1 MLKFGIGQSVPRRE
15 DDRLLKG
22 EGRYTDDLHF
32 KNEAVGYA
40 VRSPYAHA
48 KITSVNAT
56 PAREADGVLLVLT
69 AEDLEEKRNALPC
82 AGAVPGKGGKPSV
95 APVRRVLASGR
106 VRHVGEAVAFI
117 VAESLQA
124 AKDAADLVEVDY
136 EPLPAVTDAK
146 EALSEGAP
154 LVDETIPGNLSLDW
168 ETGDAAK
175 VEDALKKSKHRV
187 TLELVN
193 NRVVPTAMEP
203 RAAIGLFDP
212 KEGFTLH
219 TPTQG
224 VWGTKGYLASVLGV
238 APEKMKVYTGDV
250 GGGFGMKA
258 FQYPEQVLVLIAA
271 EKLKRPVRW
280 TQERG
285 EAFFAD
291 SQGRDVV
298 SKVTLGLNQD
308 VKFTA
313 YRVES
318 IANFGAYHS
327 QFAPYI
333 PTLAALQVLG
343 GVYQI
348 PALYV
353 NVKCA
358 LTNTPVIDAYRGAG
372 RPEAAYMLERAVNE
386 AARELGAGQDEI
398 RRRNFIPESA
408 MPYKAVNGAVFDSG
422 NFEKNMDDAMKNAN
436 WRSFAERRKKAEAQ
450 GKLRGI
456 GMAYYIECTL
466 GDPTEEVT
474 LEFTDDHRILF
485 YVGTQTNGQGHLTTF
500 SQVIAE
506 RLGVDIGRIEL
517 VEGDST
523 RKTSGGG
530 TSGSRSLQM
539 MGNAAF
545 EVTGKVIEKGKKLA
559 AIVLESDEVEFKDGL
574 FVARGTN
581 RSIPLLELHEKS
593 LNINNLP
600 EGLEKGLTASASYT
614 KPASTFPNGCHIAEV
629 EVDPETGV
637 VRVVNYT
644 VVDDFGVV
652 INPLVVEG
660 QVHGGMVQG
669 LGQALTERVVFD
681 EDGQIVTGSFMDYG
695 IPRADD
701 VPPIHFS
708 TNEVRCQ
715 TNPLGIKGCGEAG
728 TIGACPAIMNAL
740 VDALGARGVT
750 HLDMPVTPETV
761 WRALN
766 EASAA

>member
-1 MLKFGIGQSVPRRE
+1 MMKFGIGQSVPRRE

-32 KNEAVGYA
+32 ENEVVGYA

-48 KITSVNAT
+48 EIKSVNAA

-69 AEDLEEKRNALPC
+69 ADDLGGSRNELPC
-82 AGAVPGKGGKPSV
+82 AGKVPGKGGKQSA
-95 APVRRVLASGR
+95 APVRRVLAAGR

-117 VAESLQA
+117 VAETLQA

-154 LVDETIPGNLSLDW
+154 LVDEDIPGNLSLDW

-175 VEDALKKSKHRV
+175 VEDALRKSKHRV

-203 RAAIGLFDP
+203 RAAIGFYDEG
-212 KEGFTLH
+212 EGFTLH

-224 VWGTKGYLASVLGV
+224 VWGAKGYLASVMGV
-238 APEKMKVYTGDV
+238 APENMKVFTGDV

-258 FQYPEQVLVLIAA
+258 FTYPEQVLVLAAA

-298 SKVTLGLNQD
+298 SKVTLGLD
-308 VKFTA
+308 EDLKFTA
-313 YRVES
+313 YHVES

-327 QFAPYI
+327 QYAPYI

-343 GVYQI
+343 GVYAI

-358 LTNTPVIDAYRGAG
+358 LTNTPVVDAYRGAG
-372 RPEAAYMLERAVNE
+372 RPEACYMLERVVNE
-386 AARELGAGQDEI
+386 AARKLDVSQDEI
-398 RRRNFIPESA
+398 RRRNFIPPSA
-408 MPYKAVNGAVFDSG
+408 MPYRAANGAVFDSG
-422 NFEKNMDDAMKNAN
+422 NFENNMADAMKNAK
-436 WRSFAERRKKAEAQ
+436 WESFAERRRKAEKR
-450 GKLRGI
+450 GLLRGI

-474 LEFTDDHRILF
+474 LEFTDDGKILF

-506 RLGVDIGRIEL
+506 HLGVDIEKVEL

-523 RKTSGGG
+523 RKASGGG

-539 MGNAAF
+539 MGNAA
-545 EVTGKVIEKGKKLA
+545 VKAADAVIEKGKRLA
-559 AIVLESDEVEFKDGL
+559 ALVLGADEIEFDGGV
-574 FVARGTN
+574 FRAKGTN
-581 RSIPLLELHEKS
+581 RTIPLLELHEKS
-593 LNINNLP
+593 MNIKGLP
-600 EGLEKGLTASASYT
+600 EGLESGLTTTASYT
-614 KPASTFPNGCHIAEV
+614 KEAATFPNGCHIAEV

-660 QVHGGMVQG
+660 QVHGGVVQG

-681 EDGQIVTGSFMDYG
+681 ADGQIVTGSFMDYG

-701 VPPIHFS
+701 IPPIRFS
-708 TNEVRCQ
+708 TNEVKCK
-715 TNPLGIKGCGEAG
+715 TNPLGLKGCGEAG
-728 TIGACPAIMNAL
+728 TIGACPAVMNAL
-740 VDALGARGVT
+740 VDALSARGVT
-750 HLDMPVTPETV
+750 HIDMPATPETV
-761 WRALN
+761 WRALHF
-766 EASAA
+766 